1 MNALTRIVVPI
12 CLAAMAIAT
21 PAGAQDEAALKSY
34 FEGKRVVVRIDMPG
48 AADGVD
54 VRGDRDR
61 TMNIQRYRND
71 LRRYGTAIHAGEGV
85 TVTLIKVKKDNI
97 EFQLAGGGFGTFGD
111 DASTSVNYPD
121 VQKSNREKDLEKKV
135 KAETDRDRKRELQHE
150 LDDLRDRREREN
162 RRIAI
167 ERQRLEEQKR
177 ERIAEQRL
185 RGGSRFNIRYEDRV
199 PVGVKPED
207 IVATLAEFVDFR
219 AGEGGGE
226 ATMPRGDITQLKK
239 GLHRSEAERLFGRP
253 VQSTEKREGSIVITT
268 LTFVVGEQRIA
279 ADFVEDVLVR
289 YTISSR

>member
-150 LDDLRDRREREN
+150 LDDLRDRRE
-162 RRIAI
+162 
-167 ERQRLEEQKR
+167 EQKR

-199 PVGVKPED
+199 PVGVKPDD

-226 ATMPRGDITQLKK
+226 APMPRGDITQLKK